1 MRLSATI
8 STANVRVGWIWWN
21 HGASQNTGGAGV
33 ETCWVV
39 GAADEVEEVWL
50 PEMVMVVEVD
60 EDARVEEFEGI
71 EVTVRVG
78 AVVGVGTVWGAG
90 DVEADEAAGGVGA
103 VGDGEASSGTE
114 EVVNGEA
121 ARTVGAVEETARPG
135 RA

>member
-1 MRLSATI
+1 M
-8 STANVRVGWIWWN
+8 
-21 HGASQNTGGAGV
+21 

-78 AVVGVGTVWGAG
+78 AVVDVGTVRRTG
-90 DVEADEAAGGVGA
+90 DVKAGEAAGGVEA
-103 VGDGEASSGTE
+103 VDDGEASLRTE
-114 EVVNGEA
+114 DVVSGEA
-121 ARTVGAVEETARPG
+121 ARKVGAVEETACPG